1 MLHRIIALLCAV
13 LLSGCITM
21 PQTVDIGGVNGPL
34 SAQAVDGKVIL
45 PIDPVAFLGVRSTAD
60 IEAGNFTVV
69 YAKFP
74 DDPHGLLGEFDA
86 RRISYPVFAVGPD
99 GREYP
104 AQALF
109 AGFATC
115 EPTLAVLVEGTRTLK
130 GFTAVLANTAR
141 DQLYN
146 LKGVAVKVDAEKFRK
161 SGEYRR
167 QVIAKDGSSLER
179 FLLVRDYNRI
189 IQSWTLLNAAQHIG
203 KIRTPYPLEF
213 VQGVARINPQHS
225 HTEKFIATTS
235 GSVNP
240 LNPMATVVGVVM
252 EYIMSN
258 NAPALGWTGDSL
270 APRGDQAFNIWVWRT
285 LERRARPYCQ

>member
-1 MLHRIIALLCAV
+1 MLNRIIALLCAV
-13 LLSGCITM
+13 LLAGCITM
-21 PQTVDIGGVNGPL
+21 PQTVEVKETTGPFA
-34 SAQAVDGKVIL
+34 AQAVDGKVSL
-45 PIDPVAFLGVRSTAD
+45 PIDPVAFLGVRSTRY
-60 IEAGNFTVV
+60 IEEGNFSVV

-74 DDPHGLLGEFDA
+74 DDPNGLLGEFDA
-86 RRISYPVFAVGPD
+86 RRVSYPVFAVGPD

-115 EPTLAVLVEGTRTLK
+115 EATLAVLVEGTRSLK

-141 DQLYN
+141 DQLYD
-146 LKGVAVKVDAEKFRK
+146 LKGVAIKVDAEKFRK

-167 QVIAKDGSSLER
+167 QLIAKNGSSLER
-179 FLLVRDYNRI
+179 FVQVRDYDRI
-189 IQSWTLLNAAQHIG
+189 IQSWTLLNTAQHIG

-225 HTEKFIATTS
+225 HSEKFIATTS
-235 GSVNP
+235 GTVNP
-240 LNPMATVVGVVM
+240 LSPMATVVGVVM
-252 EYIMSN
+252 EYIVSN

>member
-1 MLHRIIALLCAV
+1 MLHRIIALLCAA
-13 LLSGCITM
+13 LLAGCITM
-21 PQTVDIGGVNGPL
+21 PQTVEVRETIGPL
-34 SAQAVDGKVIL
+34 AAQAVDGKVSL
-45 PIDPVAFLGVRSTAD
+45 PIDPVAFLGVRSTTY
-60 IEAGNFTVV
+60 IESGNFTVV

-74 DDPHGLLGEFDA
+74 DDPNGLLGEFDA
-86 RRISYPVFAVGPD
+86 RRVSYPAFVVGPD

-115 EPTLAVLVEGTRTLK
+115 EPTLAVLVEGTQSLK

-141 DQLYN
+141 DQLYD
-146 LKGVAVKVDAEKFRK
+146 LKGQAIKVDAEKFRK
-161 SGEYRR
+161 EGVYRR
-167 QVIAKDGSSLER
+167 QVIAGNGSSLER
-179 FLLVRDYNRI
+179 FVQVRDYDKI
-189 IQSWTLLNAAQHIG
+189 IHGWQLLNTAPHIG
-203 KIRTPYPLEF
+203 RIRTPYPLEF

-225 HTEKFIATTS
+225 HTEKFLATTS

-240 LNPMATVVGVVM
+240 LNPMATVIGVVM
-252 EYIMSN
+252 EYIVAN
-258 NAPALGWTGDSL
+258 NAPAFGWTGDSL

>member
-1 MLHRIIALLCAV
+1 MLNRIIALLFAV

-21 PQTVDIGGVNGPL
+21 PQTVEVRETTGPL
-34 SAQAVDGKVIL
+34 AAQAVNGTVNL
-45 PIDPVAFLGVRSTAD
+45 AIDPVAFLGVRSTAD
-60 IEAGNFTVV
+60 IESGNFTVV
-69 YAKFP
+69 YARFP

-86 RRISYPVFAVGPD
+86 RRVSYPVFAVGPD

-115 EPTLAVLVEGTRTLK
+115 EPTLAVLVEGTRTLR

-141 DQLYN
+141 DQLYD
-146 LKGVAVKVDAEKFRK
+146 LLGQAVKVDAEKFRK
-161 SGEYRR
+161 SGDYRR
-167 QVIAKDGSSLER
+167 QVIAKNGSSLER
-179 FLLVRDYNRI
+179 FVQVRDYDRI
-189 IQSWTLLNAAQHIG
+189 IHGWKLLNTAPHIG

-225 HTEKFIATTS
+225 HSEKFLATTS
-235 GSVNP
+235 GSIS

-252 EYIMSN
+252 EYIASN
-258 NAPALGWTGDSL
+258 NAPALGWTGESL

-285 LERRARPYCQ
+285 LEKRARPYCQ